1 MIQSKGVRDLIIYK
15 AAVTNIIDGKSIG
28 TAVLVND
35 YKTIKGAIKAAEALR
50 LNDDAIVEVRSY
62 DLRVSGMMV
71 WDDPELDAGTTV
83 YHSNSVK

>member
-1 MIQSKGVRDLIIYK
+1 MENGERGLIIYK
-15 AAVTNIIDGKSIG
+15 SAVTNIINGESIG

>member
-1 MIQSKGVRDLIIYK
+1 MIIYK
-15 AAVTNIIDGKSIG
+15 VAVTNIINGESIG

-83 YHSNSVK
+83 YHSGR